1 MTFATKKKAT
11 KATKPKVI
19 KPGPQN
25 DTRPVLIK
33 CGRAFVDPND
43 VSAIIQVRADL
54 WIVKLKSE
62 PNPQYPIW
70 LHENG
75 FERFAPYFNL
85 VGLAP
90 DGDLEHNED
99 QLGPPEVAAIKYR

>member
-1 MTFATKKKAT
+1 MLNATKK

-25 DTRPVLIK
+25 DTRPVLVK

-43 VSAIIQVRADL
+43 VSAIIQVRNDL

-62 PNPQYPIW
+62 PNPTYPIW
-70 LHENG
+70 LHEHG

-90 DGDLEHNED
+90 PDEELEHD
-99 QLGPPEVAAIKYR
+99 DMGPPEVPPVRYR